1 MVILTAILAYVVM
14 AVAACYA
21 LWIFYIA
28 VMGIKRVRDGG
39 GLSPWALRFGYPV
52 LFIGLLLDILV
63 NWFVV
68 TLLLLEWPRETT
80 VTARLKRH
88 NRESTG
94 WRKAL
99 VLFFEPLLDPF
110 DPSGDHI

>member
-1 MVILTAILAYVVM
+1 MIYLGLFIYLLW
-14 AVAACYA
+14 AVFACYG
-21 LWIFYIA
+21 LWVFYLA
-28 VMGIKRVRDGG
+28 VMNLKRVHDIG
-39 GLSPWALRFGYPV
+39 GLTPWAARLGYPV
-52 LFIGLLLDILV
+52 LWLGYVLDALV

-68 TLLLLEWPRETT
+68 TVLLLEFPKETT

-94 WRKAL
+94 WRKSVVAFL
-99 VLFFEPLLDPF
+99 EPLLDPF

>member
-1 MVILTAILAYVVM
+1 MIALLAYL
-14 AVAACYA
+14 AIATLACYG
-21 LWIFYIA
+21 LWVFYLA
-28 VMGIKRVRDGG
+28 TMNLKRVRDSG

-52 LFIGLLLDILV
+52 LFTGLLLDIAV

-68 TLLLLEWPRETT
+68 TLILLEWPRETT

-94 WRKAL
+94 WRKA
-99 VLFFEPLLDPF
+99 VVQFFEPLLDPF
-110 DPSGDHI
+110 DPSGNHI

>member
-1 MVILTAILAYVVM
+1 MIYALIYIAW
-14 AVAACYA
+14 AVLACYA

-28 VMGIKRVRDGG
+28 VMGLKRVRDSG

-52 LFIGLLLDILV
+52 LFIGYVLDVLV

-68 TLLLLEWPRETT
+68 TILLLEFPKETT

-94 WRKAL
+94 WRLPIVK
-99 VLFFEPLLDPF
+99 FFEPLLDPF
-110 DPSGDHI
+110 DPDGDHI